1 MGENMQSPLYARA
14 EKYIAALHSQL
25 VKTRRDFY
33 MHPELSGEEQRTA
46 QVIADRL
53 RELGLTVQTGVGG
66 HGVVGVLQGAHLGP
80 IVAYRADM
88 DAMPIQDALETDYRS
103 PVLGVKHACGHDVH
117 MTVALGVAETLAAL
131 RDELAGTVRFIFQP
145 AEESM
150 EGARAMLVED
160 VLGAPAP
167 EAIFALHT
175 FPIPVGTVGLATEV
189 CLAGMEEF
197 IVRFHGPPDTLEV
210 AMTRA
215 TSALRTHVTT
225 PPTNMETFDAFAR
238 AMRAGEISEDEIL
251 VSCWPLADFP
261 GLGDC
266 LLILAS
272 FASSTAQDAARS
284 HIRTVLDSVTAEP
297 GTTYDL
303 TSTFGNPLLVNDAAI
318 VHEMLPL
325 LEATVGPENVWL
337 FHSLYPFAHED
348 FALYLEH
355 VPGALLWLGIANPEK
370 GIASLLHASD
380 FDVDEDALVIGVQ
393 AITRILLHFLEQ
405 SLSPC

>member
-1 MGENMQSPLYARA
+1 MLR
-14 EKYIAALHSQL
+14 SQL
-25 VKTRRDFY
+25 VKLRRDFY

-46 QVIADRL
+46 QVIAGRL
-53 RELGLTVQTGVGG
+53 RELGLAVQTGVGG
-66 HGVVGVLQGAHLGP
+66 HGVVGVLQGAHPGP
-80 IVAYRADM
+80 VVAYRADM
-88 DAMPIQDALETDYRS
+88 DAMPVQDTLETGYRS
-103 PVLGVKHACGHDVH
+103 LVLGAKHACGHDVH
-117 MTVALGVAETLAAL
+117 MTVTLGVAETLAAL

-150 EGARAMLVED
+150 EGARAMLAED

-175 FPIPVGTVGLATEV
+175 FPIPVGTIGLATEV

-197 IVRFHGPPDTLEV
+197 IVRFRGSPDELEV

-215 TSALRTHVTT
+215 TSALRTHVTA
-225 PPTNMETFDAFAR
+225 PPTSMVTFDALVR
-238 AMRAGEISEDEIL
+238 AMRAGEVSEGEIL

-266 LLILAS
+266 LLVLAS
-272 FASSTAQDAARS
+272 FASNTAQNAVRS
-284 HIRTVLDSVTAEP
+284 HIRAVLDSVTADS
-297 GTTYDL
+297 GVTYDL

-318 VHEMLPL
+318 AREMLPL
-325 LEATVGPENVWL
+325 LEATVGSENVWL

-355 VPGALLWLGIANPEK
+355 VPGALLWLGITNPEK

-393 AITRILLHFLEQ
+393 VVTRILLHFLERRLQ
-405 SLSPC
+405 KPYDVPR

>member
-1 MGENMQSPLYARA
+1 MQSPLYMRA
-14 EKYIAALHSQL
+14 EEYSAVLRPRL
-25 VKTRRDFY
+25 VKLRRDFY

-46 QVIADRL
+46 QVVADRL
-53 RELGLTVQTGVGG
+53 RALGLTVQTGVGG
-66 HGVVGVLQGAHLGP
+66 YGVVGVLQGAHPGP

-88 DAMPIQDALETDYRS
+88 DAMPVQDTLETDYCS
-103 PVLGVKHACGHDVH
+103 PILGVKHACGHDVH
-117 MTVALGVAETLAAL
+117 MAVALGVAETLVAL
-131 RDELAGTVRFIFQP
+131 RDELTGTVRFIFQP

-150 EGARAMLVED
+150 EGARAMLAED

-167 EAIFALHT
+167 EAIFALHA
-175 FPIPVGTVGLATEV
+175 FPIPIRTVGLATGT

-197 IVRFHGPPDTLEV
+197 IVRFHGAPNNLDV

-215 TSALRTHVTT
+215 TSVLRTHVTA
-225 PPTNMETFDAFAR
+225 PPTNMAAFDALVG
-238 AMRAGEISEDEIL
+238 AMRAGEVPEGEIL
-251 VSCWPLADFP
+251 VSCWPLVDFP

-266 LLILAS
+266 LLVLAS
-272 FASSTAQDAARS
+272 FASGAAQDAVRTR
-284 HIRTVLDSVTAEP
+284 IRAVLDSVAAET

-318 VHEMLPL
+318 VRGVLPL

-337 FHSLYPFAHED
+337 FHSLYPYAHED
-348 FALYLEH
+348 FALYLDH

-370 GIASLLHASD
+370 GITSLLHASD

-393 AITRILLHFLEQ
+393 VITRILLHFLVQ
-405 SLSPC
+405 KSHDTPL

>member
-1 MGENMQSPLYARA
+1 MQSSLYTHAQDS
-14 EKYIAALHSQL
+14 IAVLRPQL
-25 VKTRRDFY
+25 VKMRRDFY

-53 RELGLTVQTGVGG
+53 HALGLTVQTGVGG
-66 HGVVGVLQGAHLGP
+66 HGVVGVLQGAHPGP

-88 DAMPIQDALETDYRS
+88 DAMPVQDTLETDYCS

-117 MTVALGVAETLAAL
+117 MTIALGVAETLAAL
-131 RDELAGTVRFIFQP
+131 RDELTGTVRFIFQP

-150 EGARAMLVED
+150 EGARAMLAED
-160 VLGAPAP
+160 VLGLPAP
-167 EAIFALHT
+167 EVIVALHT
-175 FPIPVGTVGLATEV
+175 FPIPVGTIGLATEV

-197 IVRFHGPPDTLEV
+197 IVRFHGKPDALEA

-215 TSALRTHVTT
+215 TSVLRTCSTT
-225 PPTNMETFDAFAR
+225 PPTSMAAFDALVR
-238 AMRAGEISEDEIL
+238 AMRAGEISEGEIL
-251 VSCWPLADFP
+251 VSCWPLTDFP

-266 LLILAS
+266 LLVLAS
-272 FASSTAQDAARS
+272 FASSAAQDAVRRR
-284 HIRTVLDSVTAEP
+284 IRTVLDSVAAES

-318 VHEMLPL
+318 VREVQPL
-325 LEATVGPENVWL
+325 LETTVGLENVWL

-348 FALYLEH
+348 FALFLEH
-355 VPGALLWLGIANPEK
+355 VPGALLWLGIANAEK
-370 GIASLLHASD
+370 GIGRLLHTSD

-393 AITRILLHFLEQ
+393 VITRILLHFLAR
-405 SLSPC
+405 LR